1 VANESFPTSFSERV
15 RSLNSLSRKNALR
28 AAAGALALGGPA
40 PLRRWLLA
48 NVVNPGV
55 SLEAL
60 LADEERLRAWLRE
73 RATGFYH
80 PVGTCA
86 IGAVVDA
93 ECRVKGVAG
102 LRVIDASV
110 MPVITRANTN
120 LTTIM
125 VAERMA
131 DRLKAERL

>member
-1 VANESFPTSFSERV
+1 MNGF
-15 RSLNSLSRKNALR
+15 R
-28 AAAGALALGGPA
+28 ASVGALALSAPA
-40 PLRRWLLA
+40 VLRRWLLA

-55 SLEAL
+55 SLQEL
-60 LADEERLRAWLRE
+60 LGDEQRLRAWLRE
-73 RATGFYH
+73 RATGFFH

-86 IGAVVDA
+86 IGTVVDA
-93 ECRVKGVAG
+93 ECRVKGRQG

-125 VAERMA
+125 LAERMA
-131 DRLKAERL
+131 DRLKA